1 MTEGNRRTQEPVTV
15 TDKRRIDPE
24 TGEVRHVPPGA
35 AAGRGGAGGIRGRNS
50 ARRPAR
56 SPNCSAD
63 LQRVQADFANYR
75 KRALRDQ
82 QAAADRA
89 KAAVVSQLLGVLDD
103 LDRARKH
110 GDLES
115 GPLKSVADKLT
126 SALTGLGLT
135 AFGAEGEDF
144 DPALHEAVQHEGDG
158 EGSKPV
164 IGTVMRQG
172 YKLGDQVLRHALVG
186 VVDTVGDGERPTRR
200 WRSRQRARRTG
211 DNADTRRSGHRIKTR
226 NRADNNNEKGEGG
239 DAAWPNVNGSKRTS
253 TRSWASPPT
262 PAQRRSSAPT
272 ASWLARTASGP
283 QPRQPGRRRTVQGG
297 VRGQQRVVG
306 RGQAQGVRRNPPAV
320 RRRWLGRPP
329 VRRRRL
335 RRLRRRR

>member
-1 MTEGNRRTQEPVTV
+1 VTGGNPKTEGNPEQVTV

-35 AAGRGGAGGIRGRNS
+35 TPGGTAPEGSAGGSVGKS
-50 ARRPAR
+50 ADKVAELT
-56 SPNCSAD
+56 AD

-115 GPLKSVADKLT
+115 GPLKSVADKLI
-126 SALTGLGLT
+126 SALTGLGLA

-144 DPALHEAVQHEGDG
+144 DPVLHEAVQHEGDGG

-164 IGTVMRQG
+164 IGTVMREG
-172 YKLGDQVLRHALVG
+172 YKLGEQVLRHALVG
-186 VVDTVGDGERPTRR
+186 VVDTVAGDSAEPAAAVEPPEDAAKAELADTD
-200 WRSRQRARRTG
+200 
-211 DNADTRRSGHRIKTR
+211 DNAD
-226 NRADNNNEKGEGG
+226 
-239 DAAWPNVNGSKRTS
+239 AASE
-253 TRSWASPPT
+253 
-262 PAQRRSSAPT
+262 
-272 ASWLARTASGP
+272 
-283 QPRQPGRRRTVQGG
+283 
-297 VRGQQRVVG
+297 
-306 RGQAQGVRRNPPAV
+306 
-320 RRRWLGRPP
+320 
-329 VRRRRL
+329 
-335 RRLRRRR
+335 